1 MKKILYFIVA
11 GIGLLAACT
20 KGELVENTVYEKLEY
35 ADPKYTYLKVLNLT
49 PASPAVNFYMDGAK
63 FSAQYSTLGIE
74 NAGYAYN
81 GLFPDLGYA
90 VTSPGSH
97 TLTAKII
104 PTATADANLEV
115 FKQTI
120 TPAAGKYYTIFT
132 SGLYTTVDK
141 KIPTAFMLEDSKPAL
156 DTSKIFVRVA
166 NIYNGSSSVDL
177 VKDLATGTKIVSNVA
192 YGTASGWA
200 EVPALLPGST
210 NAVKLYLNLT
220 TTTTP
225 LIAAGTTV
233 TLTKGRAYTIY
244 MRGIL
249 GNSTYPLSATFYTT
263 FY

>member
-49 PASPAVNFYMDGAK
+49 PASPAVNFYMDGSK

-249 GNSTYPLSATFYTT
+249 GNATYPLSATFYTT